1 MTQSPLNFL
10 HYQISTS
17 AIAIGERVKGGTF
30 RPCIENIPT
39 STLKGGFKEYF
50 GSLNISAI
58 GFFRIGT
65 FEKDIFTYAPFDAI
79 TGTAKLPIFLEY
91 LKPAQSNAAVL
102 GDVYLLKHEAAEN
115 IPRNKQTEIFLGA
128 LKSKGFGRC
137 KLSFIDEIKPEVV
150 RGYLNG
156 RLLEDECQSFGIN
169 RIIKPCY
176 GYLFYPTSRIGG
188 IYKRA
193 LFEGSIVEGP
203 AFLIGDKYEYD
214 C

>member
-30 RPCIENIPT
+30 RPCIESIPT
-39 STLKGGFKEYF
+39 STLKGCFKEFF
-50 GSLNISAI
+50 GCSDVSAI
-58 GFFRIGT
+58 GFFKKET
-65 FEKDIFTYAPFDAI
+65 LDKDIFTYAPFDTI

-91 LKPAQSNAAVL
+91 LKPSQNNTAVL
-102 GDVYLLKHEAAEN
+102 GDIYLLKNEAAEN
-115 IPRNKQTEIFLGA
+115 LPRNKSTEIFLGA

-137 KLSFIDEIKPEVV
+137 ELSFIDEIKPEINK
-150 RGYLNG
+150 GYLKG
-156 RLLEDECQSFGIN
+156 RLLEEECHSFGIN

-176 GYLFYPTSRIGG
+176 GYLFYPTSRIEGV
-188 IYKRA
+188 YKRA
-193 LFEGSIVEGP
+193 LFEDSIVEGP
-203 AFLIGDKYEYD
+203 EFLIGEKYEYD

>member
-1 MTQSPLNFL
+1 MTQTSISFL

-39 STLKGGFKEYF
+39 STLKGCFKEHF
-50 GSLNISAI
+50 GSHDIQAI
-58 GFFRIGT
+58 GFFRTGT
-65 FEKDIFTYAPFDAI
+65 FEKAIFTYAPFDAI

-91 LKPAQSNAAVL
+91 LKPEQNHTAVV
-102 GDVYLLKHEAAEN
+102 GDIYLLKNEAAED
-115 IPRNKQTEIFLGA
+115 IPRNKKTEIFLGA

-137 KLSFIDEIKPEVV
+137 ELSFIDETKPEIIK
-150 RGYLNG
+150 GYLNG
-156 RLLEDECQSFGIN
+156 RLLEEECHSFGIN

-203 AFLIGDKYEYD
+203 EFLIGVKYEYD
-214 C
+214 G